1 MLLVALAAVNAAPV
15 GEERHEEV
23 PHKRDADDHTH
34 KRSADED
41 DEDDE
46 EVEDRKGWCGGRG
59 KRSADEDDEEVE
71 DRKGRFGGKGKRD
84 ADEDDEASEDDDEEG
99 EDRLP
104 SAVEGKCLN
113 YSSQ

>member
-23 PHKRDADDHTH
+23 PH
-34 KRSADED
+34 
-41 DEDDE
+41 
-46 EVEDRKGWCGGRG
+46 
-59 KRSADEDDEEVE
+59 
-71 DRKGRFGGKGKRD
+71 KRD

-113 YSSQ
+113 YSSH